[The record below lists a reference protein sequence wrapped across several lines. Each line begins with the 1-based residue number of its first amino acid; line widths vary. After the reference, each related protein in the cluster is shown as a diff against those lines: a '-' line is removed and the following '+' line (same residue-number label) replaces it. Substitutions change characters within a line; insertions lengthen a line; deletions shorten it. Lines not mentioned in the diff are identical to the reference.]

1 MSYKGSSSVVPQEV
15 ENISISRTLQA
26 GKALKVGGRSEERLN
41 RGKKRKLCILKE
53 HFEPDFRH
61 YDRAQ

>member
-26 GKALKVGGRSEERLN
+26 RKALKVGVTV
-41 RGKKRKLCILKE
+41 RKG
-53 HFEPDFRH
+53 
-61 YDRAQ
+61 